1 MRFVRKNGE
10 SECILRR
17 KGFLHAQSAS
27 GLCVSYAKTENRSAF
42 CVGRLRASFMRKVQ
56 ADCAFRTQKRR
67 IIRRACFM
75 RKVQAD
81 CAFCTQKG
89 KSAVWV
95 GRGKGR
101 AGGKTGEG
109 EGEGKG
115 RERRR
120 EKKKNPNCRQT
131 SKPFVLVLC
140 CGSVVSKAT
149 VAVTKGPRF
158 KTPACQI
165 RKMLRLS

>member
-56 ADCAFRTQKRR
+56 ADCAFRTQIRR
-67 IIRRACFM
+67 IIGRACFM

-120 EKKKNPNCRQT
+120 EKKKKPKLSANVQT
-131 SKPFVLVLC
+131 
-140 CGSVVSKAT
+140 
-149 VAVTKGPRF
+149 
-158 KTPACQI
+158 
-165 RKMLRLS
+165 LRARALLR